1 MLCWKRHNKSLESD
15 QRSRFV
21 LVKAFSTPQEF
32 NNLNN
37 DLDAYLYDVAE
48 YALGNID
55 TKPDPKDFGLT

>member
-1 MLCWKRHNKSLESD
+1 MKNEQAEQIAKLIALTEAIN
-15 QRSRFV
+15 
-21 LVKAFSTPQEF
+21 TIQEF